1 MTKLT
6 EVLKKAIIDAKGS
19 KTTKGLADEY
29 KVSQSTI
36 RRVLR
41 DAETAEEHEGQSNT
55 VMMGQPDVKATK
67 AQRKIEMRETI
78 PTISLGAWNIDE
90 PDDRASATA
99 DVENIITDDQADL
112 DDFAEEWQDGKDE
125 ADLEAE
131 AEAEEE
137 AEEDIKPPT
146 AKDQKMFAQMK
157 EQEDFFIKQAMNPH
171 LTNPQAQAVAD
182 SMESEASVRSKYL
195 SRIYLNVI
203 NFHHL
208 LPFIGNKEKFL
219 QGLHKKT
226 TKELISVS
234 GLIETQRSLGNVAT
248 QMKNAFF
255 IVSKGVEMGCS
266 RIGMKVD
273 GFAED
278 LRQKEQELNSIFQEI
293 AVEQADNLKS
303 YTTPQMRLA
312 MIFTSSLMLTDSRNR
327 MMSHRRPVQSRDPQA
342 QVAPDLEA
350 KFGDL

>member
-6 EVLKKAIIDAKGS
+6 EVLKKAIIEAKGN

-41 DAETAEEHEGQSNT
+41 EAEASDEQEGQNNT
-55 VMMGQPDVKATK
+55 VIMGQPDVKAVK
-67 AQRKIEMRETI
+67 ATRKIEMKETI
-78 PTISLGAWNIDE
+78 PTISLATWNIDE
-90 PDDRASATA
+90 PGAKEEAEGI
-99 DVENIITDDQADL
+99 ENIITDDQGEL
-112 DDFAEEWQDGKDE
+112 DDFEEQWNEGEEEADE
-125 ADLEAE
+125 AE
-131 AEAEEE
+131 EAEEE
-137 AEEDIKPPT
+137 EEEEIKPPT

-157 EQEDFFIKQAMNPH
+157 EQEDFFIKQAMNPN
-171 LTNPQAQAVAD
+171 LTLPQAKEVAET
-182 SMESEASVRSKYL
+182 MESEASVRSKYL

-273 GFAED
+273 GFADD

-327 MMSHRRPVQSRDPQA
+327 MMSARRPVQSRDPQGT
-342 QVAPDLEA
+342 VAPDLEA

>member
-6 EVLKKAIIDAKGS
+6 DALKKAIIGAKGN

-41 DAETAEEHEGQSNT
+41 DAEAEGHPTTETVTASE
-55 VMMGQPDVKATK
+55 PDVKATK
-67 AQRKIEMRETI
+67 ASRRVEMRETI

-90 PDDRASATA
+90 PDDRASAL
-99 DVENIITDDQADL
+99 ENIITDDQAEL
-112 DDFAEEWQDGKDE
+112 DDFEEQWNEGEEEEDGV
-125 ADLEAE
+125 
-131 AEAEEE
+131 AEAEEAE
-137 AEEDIKPPT
+137 EEDIKPPT
-146 AKDQKMFAQMK
+146 AKDQKKFAELK
-157 EQEDFFIKQAMNPH
+157 EQEDLFIKQAMNPH
-171 LTNPQAQAVAD
+171 LTMPQAKEVAD
-182 SMESEASVRSKYL
+182 TMESEASVRSKYL

-273 GFAED
+273 GFADD

-327 MMSHRRPVQSRDPQA
+327 MMLSQGRGQARPQSRDPQA
-342 QVAPDLEA
+342 TVAPDLEA

>member
-6 EVLKKAIIDAKGS
+6 DNLKKAIIGAKGN

-41 DAETAEEHEGQSNT
+41 EAETADLGEGQSNT
-55 VMMGQPDVKATK
+55 IQMSQPDVKATK
-67 AQRKIEMRETI
+67 AQRKVVLGIKETI
-78 PTISLGAWNIDE
+78 PTISLGTWNLDE
-90 PDDRASATA
+90 PHLKIEEDDG
-99 DVENIITDDQADL
+99 VENIITDDQQEL
-112 DDFAEEWQDGKDE
+112 DDFEEQWNEGEEE
-125 ADLEAE
+125 ADEQEE

-137 AEEDIKPPT
+137 EEIRPPT
-146 AKDQKMFAQMK
+146 AKDQKVFAQMK
-157 EQEDFFIKQAMNPH
+157 EQEDDFIKQAMNPN
-171 LTNPQAQAVAD
+171 LTNPQAQQLAET
-182 SMESEASVRSKYL
+182 MESEASVRSKYL
-195 SRIYLNVI
+195 SRIHLNVI

-208 LPFIGNKEKFL
+208 LPFIGNKDKFL

-226 TKELISVS
+226 TKELISLS

-255 IVSKGVEMGCS
+255 IVSKGVEMGCN

-273 GFAED
+273 GFADD
-278 LRQKEQELNSIFQEI
+278 LRQKERELESIFQEI
-293 AVEQADNLKS
+293 AVEQADSLKA

-327 MMSHRRPVQSRDPQA
+327 MMNARRPVQARDPSA
-342 QVAPDLEA
+342 SVAPDLEA

>member
-6 EVLKKAIIDAKGS
+6 DQLKKAIISAKGN

-41 DAETAEEHEGQSNT
+41 EAETVEQSEGQNNT
-55 VMMGQPDVKATK
+55 VILDTPDVKSVK
-67 AQRKIEMRETI
+67 AQRKIEMKETI
-78 PTISLGAWNIDE
+78 PTISLGTWNLDE
-90 PDDRASATA
+90 PGVKEEA
-99 DVENIITDDQADL
+99 DGVEHIATDDQQEL
-112 DDFAEEWQDGKDE
+112 DDFEEQWNEGEEEVDEEELAEQ
-125 ADLEAE
+125 
-131 AEAEEE
+131 EAEEE
-137 AEEDIKPPT
+137 EIRPPT
-146 AKDQKMFAQMK
+146 AKDQKVFLEMK
-157 EQEDFFIKQAMNPH
+157 KVEDD
-171 LTNPQAQAVAD
+171 LLNPQAVQLAE

-195 SRIYLNVI
+195 SRIHLNVI

-226 TKELISVS
+226 TKELISLS
-234 GLIETQRSLGNVAT
+234 GLIETQRSLGNVST

-255 IVSKGVEMGCS
+255 IVSKGVEMGCN

-293 AVEQADNLKS
+293 AVEQADSLKA

-327 MMSHRRPVQSRDPQA
+327 MMTARRPVQTREPAA
-342 QVAPDLEA
+342 QVSPDLEA

>member
-6 EVLKKAIIDAKGS
+6 EVLKKAIIGAKGS

-99 DVENIITDDQADL
+99 DVENIITDDQDEL
-112 DDFAEEWQDGKDE
+112 DDFAEEWHDGKDE
-125 ADLEAE
+125 AELEAE
-131 AEAEEE
+131 AEAEAEE
-137 AEEDIKPPT
+137 EEDIKPPT

-157 EQEDFFIKQAMNPH
+157 EQEDFFIKSAMNPH
-171 LTNPQAQAVAD
+171 LTNTQAQAVAD

-327 MMSHRRPVQSRDPQA
+327 ALQHQRRPGARDPQA

>member
-6 EVLKKAIIDAKGS
+6 DELRKAIVGAKSS

-29 KVSQSTI
+29 QVSQSTI

-41 DAETAEEHEGQSNT
+41 EATEQQETEGASNT
-55 VMMGQPDVKATK
+55 IVLGAPAPKVKAIK
-67 AQRKIEMRETI
+67 VKETI
-78 PTISLGAWNIDE
+78 PTISLGSYSLDGPTLKGLETSDFEMIE
-90 PDDRASATA
+90 
-99 DVENIITDDQADL
+99 TDDQGEL
-112 DDFAEEWQDGKDE
+112 DDFAEEWNEGDE
-125 ADLEAE
+125 EDEE
-131 AEAEEE
+131 VEE
-137 AEEDIKPPT
+137 ALELDDEVKPPS
-146 AKDQKMFAQMK
+146 AKDQKAFSAIK
-157 EQEDFFIKQAMNPH
+157 EQEAQLLKDAMNPPR
-171 LTNPQAQAVAD
+171 LTDHQAKEVAE

-195 SRIYLNVI
+195 SRIHLNVI

-208 LPFIGNKEKFL
+208 LPFIGNKDKFL

-255 IVSKGVEMGCS
+255 IVSKGVEMGCN

-273 GFAED
+273 GFADD
-278 LRQKEQELNSIFQEI
+278 LKQKERELESIFAEI
-293 AVEQADNLKS
+293 AVEQADSLKA

-327 MMSHRRPVQSRDPQA
+327 MLSHKPSRPSRDPNA
-342 QVAPDLEA
+342 EVAPDLQS

>member
-1 MTKLT
+1 
-6 EVLKKAIIDAKGS
+6 
-19 KTTKGLADEY
+19 
-29 KVSQSTI
+29 
-36 RRVLR
+36 
-41 DAETAEEHEGQSNT
+41 
-55 VMMGQPDVKATK
+55 
-67 AQRKIEMRETI
+67 
-78 PTISLGAWNIDE
+78 
-90 PDDRASATA
+90 
-99 DVENIITDDQADL
+99 
-112 DDFAEEWQDGKDE
+112 
-125 ADLEAE
+125 
-131 AEAEEE
+131 
-137 AEEDIKPPT
+137 
-146 AKDQKMFAQMK
+146 MK
-157 EQEDFFIKQAMNPH
+157 EQEDLFIKQAMNPH
-171 LTNPQAQAVAD
+171 LTNHQAKEVAE

-208 LPFIGNKEKFL
+208 LPFIGNKDKFL

-273 GFAED
+273 GFADD

-327 MMSHRRPVQSRDPQA
+327 MLTARKPVQSRDPQG
-342 QVAPDLEA
+342 QVSPDLEA